1 MYPIFVADR
10 PASLRILSGLT
21 DHKDQFGIL
30 AHAFTT
36 DNFKKEFNEF
46 KLASVK
52 VGDSGIY
59 QGKEISYP
67 ELFLEYEKMGVT
79 HGIIKDHYKD
89 PERTF
94 ISAKEAIKVYLNGK
108 NKGLYNFE
116 LVGVAQGDTVADYIQ
131 SYVAQ
136 KKLGFRMV
144 AIGGL
149 LYKIENHKRMV
160 KLSKSVL
167 LRNVLTSIRNMYP
180 NDDLFPLG
188 VFHKNRIR
196 LFSELNIWGADYKGW
211 IFKYNIGES
220 HRKGN
225 RFEQIRSY
233 LKSDIFEF
241 IENNFNSNLNKNDQG
256 NPNIKNKKLK
266 SNRLLILSCSKRKA
280 DKAGKAIKVYQGV
293 AYTQLRNYYAK
304 NNHLDVKIIS
314 AKYGPIDKNDI
325 IDPYDNKMNVR
336 SSEIYK
342 IAFRKEFETLS
353 NRYDDI
359 FVFGGKSYQNVVS
372 GFDKFQFTQG
382 KIGEQLHQLK
392 EWLYRDPARNINNR

>member
-1 MYPIFVADR
+1 
-10 PASLRILSGLT
+10 LGGLT
-21 DHKDQFGIL
+21 DYKGKFGIL

-36 DNFKKEFNEF
+36 DNFKKKFREFE
-46 KLASVK
+46 LASVK

-59 QGKEISYP
+59 QGKEISYVD
-67 ELFLEYEKMGVT
+67 LFSEYEKMGVT
-79 HGIIKDHYKD
+79 HGIIKDYYKD
-89 PERTF
+89 PKKTL
-94 ISAKEAIKVYLNGK
+94 ISAKEAIKVYLEGK
-108 NKGLYNFE
+108 NEGRYNFE
-116 LVGVAQGDTVADYIQ
+116 LVGVAQGDTVADYIE

-149 LYKIENHKRMV
+149 LYKIEKHKRMV
-160 KLSKSVL
+160 RLSKSIL
-167 LRNVLTSIRNMYP
+167 LHNVLTGIRNLYP

-188 VFHKNRIR
+188 VFHKNRIQ
-196 LFSELNIWGADYKGW
+196 LFLELNIWGSDYKGW
-211 IFKYNIGES
+211 IFKYNISES

-225 RFEQIRSY
+225 RFEQVRSY
-233 LKSDIFEF
+233 LKSNIFEF
-241 IENNFNSNLNKNDQG
+241 IENNFNFNLNKKNQW
-256 NPNIKNKKLK
+256 NQNIKYKKLK
-266 SNRLLILSCSKRKA
+266 PNRLLILSCSKRKA

-293 AYTQLRNYYAK
+293 AYNQLRNYYSK

-353 NRYDDI
+353 KQYDDI
-359 FVFGGKSYQNVVS
+359 FVFGGKNYQNVVS
-372 GFDKFQFTQG
+372 GFEKFQFTQG
-382 KIGEQLHQLK
+382 KIGEQLRQLK
-392 EWLYRDPARNINNR
+392 KWLYSHDLW